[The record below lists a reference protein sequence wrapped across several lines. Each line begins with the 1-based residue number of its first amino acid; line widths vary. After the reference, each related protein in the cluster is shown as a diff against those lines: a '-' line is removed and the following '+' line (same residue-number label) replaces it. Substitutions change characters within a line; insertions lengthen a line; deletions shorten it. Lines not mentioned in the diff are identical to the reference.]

1 MKIAVDTNILVRVIL
16 QDDLTQAE
24 LANNLLRQSSL
35 IIISLPC
42 LCEVV
47 WVLRSWAKF
56 SNERIALILQKLL
69 NIPNVEVNRI
79 AAQNGIKMLQNGGDF
94 ADAIMGYEGS
104 ILGCEVFYSFDK
116 KAVKLLKEQGKSVAL
131 LK

>member
-1 MKIAVDTNILVRVIL
+1 MKIAVDTNILIRVIL
-16 QDDLTQAE
+16 QDDLTQAK
-24 LANNLLRQSSL
+24 LANDLLRQSSL

-56 SNERIALILQKLL
+56 SDERIALVLQKLL
-69 NIPNVEVNRI
+69 NIQNVEVNRV
-79 AAQNGIKMLQNGGDF
+79 AVENGIKMLQNGGDF
-94 ADAIMGYEGS
+94 ADAIMEYEGS